1 MTAKAHLASAEGGY
15 WLPLMTRI
23 ILVLFVAAGASLTA
37 CSSGGSTVSRSRLA
51 SGYLT
56 QTGGVAFFHLRR
68 HGNDFDGSA
77 QRAMIEGEP
86 PYARV
91 RELSGS
97 VSGTINGSRMTLET
111 TGIED
116 QCATSSP
123 CSGQFSPSTLTLNV
137 PQSDGTLGAVEFRA
151 ATTTDYNNAVSQLNA
166 QLAQAN
172 QTESGR

>member
-1 MTAKAHLASAEGGY
+1 
-15 WLPLMTRI
+15 
-23 ILVLFVAAGASLTA
+23 
-37 CSSGGSTVSRSRLA
+37 
-51 SGYLT
+51 
-56 QTGGVAFFHLRR
+56 
-68 HGNDFDGSA
+68 
-77 QRAMIEGEP
+77 MIEGEP

>member
-1 MTAKAHLASAEGGY
+1 MR
-15 WLPLMTRI
+15 RI
-23 ILVLFVAAGASLTA
+23 VLVLIVAFGASLTA
-37 CSSGGSTVSRSRLA
+37 CDSGGSSLSKSRLA

-56 QTGGVAFFHLRR
+56 QTGGVAFLQLRR

-77 QRAMIEGEP
+77 QRAMIDGEP

-97 VSGTINGSRMTLET
+97 VSGTINGSRVTLAT

-116 QCATSSP
+116 QCAPGSL
-123 CSGQFSPSTLTLNV
+123 CSGQFSASTLTLNV

-151 ATTTDYNNAVSQLNA
+151 ATRADYNDAVSQLNA

-172 QTESGR
+172 RAELGR